1 MFFNQKTNSLKAKTK
16 ENKKGAKTSA
26 KFYVKTEIS
35 PTIRD
40 FARGKRKVLQVDL
53 KI

>member
-1 MFFNQKTNSLKAKTK
+1 MFLNKKADSLKTKIK
-16 ENKKGAKTSA
+16 ENQEGTKTRS